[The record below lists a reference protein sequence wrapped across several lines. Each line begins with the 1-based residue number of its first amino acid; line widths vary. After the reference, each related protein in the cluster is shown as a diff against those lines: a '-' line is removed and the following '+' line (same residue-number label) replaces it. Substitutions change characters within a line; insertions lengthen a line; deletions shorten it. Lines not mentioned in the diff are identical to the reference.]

1 MLGTS
6 DDTTMTAHEIG
17 NLRFLI
23 EHQLDVIASLERQ
36 GRDSHAACDLLSK
49 LMRRDEELR
58 RRMSGPR
65 SVASSDGAGSCPPR
79 PCAMRFVPHAA
90 AAIRRR
96 PVPPAV

>member
-23 EHQLDVIASLERQ
+23 EHQLDVIATLEQQ
-36 GRDSHAACDLLSK
+36 GIDSHAACDLLSK

-58 RRMSGPR
+58 HRMGGPQCA
-65 SVASSDGAGSCPPR
+65 ASLAGAGCPSQ
-79 PCAMRFVPHAA
+79 PCEMRFVPDIASPSRCKP
-90 AAIRRR
+90 ITS
-96 PVPPAV
+96 AV